1 MDPGRLSEIWA
12 CPVGGIEHTEAGHVE
27 RLDREEGS
35 VMDEDRAAHPMAFVS
50 GFIWGAMVG
59 AGIALLAAPEAGTR
73 TRKRI
78 RRVAGELRDSAGDH
92 WDDLAE
98 DVKDKVDDAV
108 RGARKRFVVRR
119 D

>member
-1 MDPGRLSEIWA
+1 LGVQI
-12 CPVGGIEHTEAGHVE
+12 GGIADIEAGHVE
-27 RLDREEGS
+27 RLDREEES
-35 VMDEDRAAHPMAFVS
+35 MMDEDRAAHPMTFVS
-50 GFIWGAMVG
+50 GFILGAMVG
-59 AGIALLAAPEAGTR
+59 AGIALLAAPEAGMR
-73 TRKRI
+73 TRRRI
-78 RRVAGELRDSAGDH
+78 RRVSGELRESAGDH